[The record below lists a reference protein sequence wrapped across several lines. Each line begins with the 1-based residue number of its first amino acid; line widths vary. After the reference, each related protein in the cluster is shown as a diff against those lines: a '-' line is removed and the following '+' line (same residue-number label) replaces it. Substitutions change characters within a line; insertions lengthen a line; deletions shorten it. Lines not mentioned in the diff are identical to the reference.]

1 MSRNKIMG
9 YTKLKNNPQRN
20 AFDLSHRHMFTSQ
33 IGELLPIACY
43 WANPNETFKIGYNG
57 LTRTDSLQTAA
68 FTRLRENIQYYFV
81 PFQSLWR
88 YFEQQYN
95 NMKKGDAGQNISQI
109 ASSSTEESSIT
120 TEMPYVSY
128 TDICSW
134 LNEFYQASLRAVT
147 AFYSAVTDKKYHTA
161 SYFYDFCLGRKLP
174 NNVVNRNFIGTVFR
188 GGSYRLCRAC
198 KLLMALG
205 YGNFSVAI
213 QYDIFAM
220 SREYMKA
227 NGDKWSET
235 SFASSSYS
243 LNLNIASDA
252 YSIRKSPNLSIFP
265 LLAYHKI
272 CQDHYKL
279 RQWQAYEPYCC
290 NIDYLVPADN
300 DMDAAILFDTSHF
313 TTDSMSI
320 IDMEQSNLPIDYL
333 LGVLPRAQYGDE
345 SVVSVGLN
353 GSDVTIK
360 TSDPLDKTKGFLFD
374 NGAMNTNDNIQKPNT
389 PSTSFNGK
397 YASTPVSYVTGSK
410 LVGLHGELTVQDA
423 GLKISALRAAYAL
436 QRYKE
441 VQNSN
446 DSDFAS
452 QVLAIYGIKPKTDN
466 RKSVFIGGSDKTIT
480 INPQVNM
487 NLAGDNQTEIKAIGV
502 SDLSAGCKFTVTTPG
517 VIIGIYRCTPQLDY
531 SHTGIDRNL
540 LKTDAVDFPNPM
552 LDNIGMQTQYRFE
565 VDAPQLG
572 LNTSLG
578 SFAETPVTPVD
589 MSTTYGY
596 APMFAELKTSFDRFE
611 GGFLGTYSTWVTG
624 LSQKFLQQWR
634 RNIATSA
641 TQQLYSGIDSLL
653 ECSPEL
659 CYPIFLNQWSGTVN
673 DDKLLVGSINTCKAI
688 RPYHVYGLPWTK

>member
-1 MSRNKIMG
+1 MG
-9 YTKLKNNPQRN
+9 YTQQKNNPKRN

-95 NMKKGDAGQNISQI
+95 NMTKGDAGQNISQI
-109 ASSSTEESSIT
+109 AKSSTEESTIT
-120 TEMPYVSY
+120 TKLPYVSY
-128 TDICSW
+128 LQISSW
-134 LNEFYQASLRAVT
+134 LDKFFQDALVAVN
-147 AFYSAVTDKKYHTA
+147 AFYGRTVNNKEYRTA
-161 SYFYDFCLGRKLP
+161 AYFYDFCMGRKLP
-174 NNVVNRNFIGTVFR
+174 NGVVETAYVNKVFR
-188 GGSYRLCRAC
+188 GGSYRICRAC

-205 YGNFSVAI
+205 YGNFSVAV
-213 QYDIFAM
+213 QYDVFAM
-220 SREYMKA
+220 AQRYMVAHDNVWDPDGFISSEYAITFSAADISVGLK
-227 NGDKWSET
+227 K
-235 SFASSSYS
+235 
-243 LNLNIASDA
+243 I
-252 YSIRKSPNLSIFP
+252 PNLSVFP

-279 RQWQAYEPYCC
+279 RQWQPFEPYCC
-290 NIDYLVPADN
+290 NIDYLSPTDS
-300 DMDAAILFDTSHF
+300 MDAADFIKDRHF
-313 TTDSMSI
+313 SSSSMSI

-333 LGVLPRAQYGDE
+333 LGVLPRAQYGEE
-345 SVVSVGLN
+345 STVSVSLN
-353 GSDVTIK
+353 ASKVSIAPTNGGTDSLAVTNGRDVNYLTLKNPTSYKGDIAGASYQQDIYSGSN
-360 TSDPLDKTKGFLFD
+360 TKVIGF
-374 NGAMNTNDNIQKPNT
+374 Q
-389 PSTSFNGK
+389 
-397 YASTPVSYVTGSK
+397 
-410 LVGLHGELTVQDA
+410 GELLGTVNGGVSVA
-423 GLKISALRAAYAL
+423 ALRAAYAL

-466 RKSVFIGGSDKTIT
+466 RKSVFIGGSDKTIS
-480 INPQVNM
+480 INPQVNQ
-487 NLAGDNQTEIKAIGV
+487 NLVDDNQTEIKAIGV
-502 SDLSAGCKFTVTTPG
+502 SDLSAGCKFTATTPG
-517 VIIGIYRCTPQLDY
+517 LIIGIYRCTPQLDY

-572 LNTSLG
+572 LNALLG
-578 SFAETPVTPVD
+578 SSVEPSRTDPID
-589 MSTTYGY
+589 MSVTYGY
-596 APMFAELKTSFDRFE
+596 APMFSELKTSFDRFE

-634 RNIATSA
+634 RNISPTSDKE
-641 TQQLYSGIDSLL
+641 LYNGIDSLL

-659 CYPIFLNQWSGTVN
+659 CYPIFVNQWSGTVN
-673 DDKLLVGSINTCKAI
+673 DDKLLIGSINTCKAI

>member
-1 MSRNKIMG
+1 MG
-9 YTKLKNNPQRN
+9 YTQLKNRPQRN

-57 LTRTDSLQTAA
+57 LTRTDSLQTAT
-68 FTRLRENIQYYFV
+68 FTRFRENIQYYFV

-95 NMKKGDAGQNISQI
+95 NMTKGDAGQNISQI
-109 ASSSTEESSIT
+109 AQSSTEESQIT
-120 TEMPYVSY
+120 TKLPYIGY
-128 TDICSW
+128 TSLSEW
-134 LNEFYQASLRAVT
+134 LYIFYVKSVDAVT
-147 AFYSAVTDKKYHTA
+147 AFYTSTSDDISLRTA
-161 SYFYDFCLGRKLP
+161 SYFYDFCLGRELP
-174 NNVVNRNFIGTVFR
+174 NVNIVNREFINLVFR
-188 GGSYRLCRAC
+188 GGGYRLCRAA
-198 KLLMALG
+198 KLLMAFG

-213 QYDIFAM
+213 QYDVFAM
-220 SREYMKA
+220 AQEYMKA
-227 NGDKWSET
+227 NNNVWSGTAFRT
-235 SFASSSYS
+235 SAFG
-243 LNLNIASDA
+243 LNLGSDNIKFA
-252 YSIRKSPNLSIFP
+252 PNLSIFP

-279 RQWQAYEPYCC
+279 RQWQPYEPYSC
-290 NIDYLVPADN
+290 NVDYLSPTD
-300 DMDAAILFDTSHF
+300 DMNAYTFISNAHF
-313 TTDSMSI
+313 SSASMSI

-333 LGVLPRAQYGDE
+333 LGVLPRAQYGEE
-345 SVVSVGLN
+345 SVVTVSNDSSRVHLQLHDSSDSTVGLQFGSSAYNANDYLVRNNSAPTSAN
-353 GSDVTIK
+353 GFY
-360 TSDPLDKTKGFLFD
+360 TSKV
-374 NGAMNTNDNIQKPNT
+374 
-389 PSTSFNGK
+389 STS
-397 YASTPVSYVTGSK
+397 STGAT
-410 LVGLHGELTVQDA
+410 LVGANAIISSSDSSFSV
-423 GLKISALRAAYAL
+423 SALRAAYAL

-480 INPQVNM
+480 INPQVNQ
-487 NLAGDNQTEIKAIGV
+487 NLVGDNQTDIKAIGV
-502 SDLSAGCKFTVTTPG
+502 SDLSAGCKFTATTAG
-517 VIIGIYRCTPQLDY
+517 LIIGIYRCTPQLDY

-565 VDAPQLG
+565 VDAPL
-572 LNTSLG
+572 LG
-578 SFAETPVTPVD
+578 SNQTLFPTILPSAINPTD
-589 MSTTYGY
+589 MSVTYGY

-611 GGFLGTYSTWVTG
+611 GGFLGTFSTWVTG

-634 RNIATSA
+634 RNLATSA
-641 TQQLYSGIDSLL
+641 TQQSYNGIDALL

-659 CYPIFLNQWSGTVN
+659 CYPVFVNQWSGTVN
-673 DDKLLVGSINTCKAI
+673 DDKLLVGSVNTCKAI

>member
-9 YTKLKNNPQRN
+9 YTQLKNNPKRN

-109 ASSSTEESSIT
+109 AKSSTEESVIT
-120 TEMPYVSY
+120 TKLPYVSY
-128 TDICSW
+128 TSIAQW
-134 LNEFYQASLRAVT
+134 LNLFITDAINALVSFYQKTSSNKDYRT
-147 AFYSAVTDKKYHTA
+147 AP
-161 SYFYDFCLGRKLP
+161 YFYDFCVGRTLP
-174 NNVVNRNFIGTVFR
+174 NGVVNTAFVNKVFR

-205 YGNFSVAI
+205 YGNFSVAA

-220 SREYMKA
+220 AQEYMKEHDYVW
-227 NGDKWSET
+227 NPDDFLSSE
-235 SFASSSYS
+235 YS
-243 LNLNIASDA
+243 LKFSVSDILQA
-252 YSIRKSPNLSIFP
+252 PNLSIFP

-279 RQWQAYEPYCC
+279 RQWQPFEPYCC
-290 NIDYLVPADN
+290 NIDYLSPTD
-300 DMDAAILFDTSHF
+300 DMNAYSFLGSRHF
-313 TTDSMSI
+313 SSSDMSI
-320 IDMEQSNLPIDYL
+320 IDMEQSNLPVDYL

-345 SVVSVGLN
+345 SVVSIGLDAT
-353 GSDVTIK
+353 DVTIK
-360 TSDPLDKTKGFLFD
+360 TSDPLDSTKGFLFD
-374 NGAMNTNDNIQKPNT
+374 SGNFKTNDNIQKPNT
-389 PSTSFNGK
+389 PPTSYDGK
-397 YASTPVSYVTGSK
+397 YVSTPVSYVTGSK
-410 LVGLHGELTVQDA
+410 LVGLHGELSATSS

-480 INPQVNM
+480 INPQVNQ
-487 NLAGDNQTEIKAIGV
+487 NLVGDNQTEIKAIGV
-502 SDLSAGCKFTVTTPG
+502 SDLSAGCKFTATTPG
-517 VIIGIYRCTPQLDY
+517 LIIGIYRCTPQLDY

-565 VDAPQLG
+565 VDAPQIG
-572 LNTSLG
+572 TNSLFDSSAKG
-578 SFAETPVTPVD
+578 TFGNSIN
-589 MSTTYGY
+589 MSVTYGY

-611 GGFLGTYSTWVTG
+611 GGFLGTFSTWVTG
-624 LSQKFLQQWR
+624 LSQKFLQQWIQS
-634 RNIATSA
+634 NSA
-641 TQQLYSGIDSLL
+641 SPNNELYNGIDSLL

-659 CYPIFLNQWSGTVN
+659 CYPIFMNQWSGTVN
-673 DDKLLVGSINTCKAI
+673 DDKLLVGSVNTCKAI

>member
-1 MSRNKIMG
+1 MG
-9 YTKLKNNPQRN
+9 YTQLKNNPQRN
-20 AFDLSHRHMFTSQ
+20 AFDLSHRHMFTAQ

-109 ASSSTEESSIT
+109 ATSSTEESEIT
-120 TEMPYVSY
+120 TKLPYVGY
-128 TDICSW
+128 MNIAHW
-134 LNEFYQASLRAVT
+134 LKFLYDKSVEAVT
-147 AFYSAVTDKKYHTA
+147 SFYDVTSSTDLKKYRTS
-161 SYFYDFCLGRKLP
+161 SYFYDFCVGRRLP
-174 NNVVNRNFIGTVFR
+174 DGNSNSTYVNLVFR
-188 GGSYRLCRAC
+188 GASYRLCRAC

-205 YGNFSVAI
+205 YGNFAVAL
-213 QYDIFAM
+213 QYDVFEMAQQ
-220 SREYMKA
+220 YMVSTNDVWNESAFKNSDYGLIIA
-227 NGDKWSET
+227 P
-235 SFASSSYS
+235 SSNSY
-243 LNLNIASDA
+243 NIKRA
-252 YSIRKSPNLSIFP
+252 PNLSIFP

-279 RQWQAYEPYCC
+279 RQWQPFEPYCC
-290 NIDYLVPADN
+290 NIDYLTPSE
-300 DMDAAILFDTSHF
+300 DMDASNFMENSHF
-313 TTDSMSI
+313 TSSSMSI
-320 IDMEQSNLPIDYL
+320 IDLEQSNLPIDYL

-345 SVVSVGLN
+345 SVVSVGLD
-353 GSDVTIK
+353 GSDVTIN

-374 NGAMNTNDNIQKPNT
+374 SGSFSSNDNIQKPNAV
-389 PSTSFNGK
+389 PTSFDGK
-397 YASTPVSYVTGSK
+397 YAATPVSYVSNSK
-410 LVGLHGELTVQDA
+410 LVGLHGDISVSSS

-480 INPQVNM
+480 INPQVNQ

-517 VIIGIYRCTPQLDY
+517 LIIGIYRCTPQLDY

-572 LNTSLG
+572 LNARLG
-578 SFAETPVTPVD
+578 SFIETPNTNQIS
-589 MSTTYGY
+589 MSATYGY
-596 APMFAELKTSFDRFE
+596 APMFAELKTSYDRFE

-624 LSQKFLQQWR
+624 LSQKFLEQWR
-634 RNIATSA
+634 RNISTA
-641 TQQLYSGIDSLL
+641 QGNELYNGIDSLL

-659 CYPIFLNQWSGTVN
+659 CYPIFINQWSGTVN
-673 DDKLLVGSINTCKAI
+673 DDKLLVGSVNTCKAI

>member
-1 MSRNKIMG
+1 MNRNKIMG
-9 YTKLKNNPQRN
+9 YTQLKNDPKRN

-33 IGELLPIACY
+33 IGELLPIGCY

-109 ASSSTEESSIT
+109 AKSSTEESVIT
-120 TEMPYVSY
+120 TKLPYVSY
-128 TDICSW
+128 TSIAQW
-134 LNEFYQASLRAVT
+134 LNLFIIDAINALQGFYQKTSSNKEYR
-147 AFYSAVTDKKYHTA
+147 TA
-161 SYFYDFCLGRKLP
+161 SYFYDYCVGRTLP
-174 NNVVNRNFIGTVFR
+174 NGVVNAAFINRVFR

-205 YGNFSVAI
+205 YGNFSVAA

-220 SREYMKA
+220 AQEYMKEHKDVW
-227 NGDKWSET
+227 NPDD
-235 SFASSSYS
+235 FLSSKYS
-243 LNLNIASDA
+243 LKFSVSDILQA
-252 YSIRKSPNLSIFP
+252 PNLSVFP

-279 RQWQAYEPYCC
+279 RQWQPFEPYCC
-290 NIDYLVPADN
+290 NIDYLSPTD
-300 DMDAAILFDTSHF
+300 DMNALSFLGTRHF
-313 TTDSMSI
+313 SSSDMSI

-345 SVVSVGLN
+345 SVVSVGLDA
-353 GSDVTIK
+353 SDVTIK
-360 TSDPLDKTKGFLFD
+360 TSDPSDPTKGFLFD
-374 NGAMNTNDNIQKPNT
+374 GGNFNSNDNIQKPNT
-389 PSTSFNGK
+389 PPTSFEGK
-397 YASTPVSYVTGSK
+397 YASTPVSYVTGSR
-410 LVGLHGELTVQDA
+410 LIGLHGELSATSS

-480 INPQVNM
+480 INPQVNQ
-487 NLAGDNQTEIKAIGV
+487 NLAGDNQTEIKAIGI
-502 SDLSAGCKFTVTTPG
+502 SDLSAGCKFTATTPG
-517 VIIGIYRCTPQLDY
+517 LIIGIYRCTPQLDY

-565 VDAPQLG
+565 VNAPQIG
-572 LNTSLG
+572 TNSLLDS
-578 SFAETPVTPVD
+578 SFKESSGNSIN
-589 MSTTYGY
+589 MSVTYGY
-596 APMFAELKTSFDRFE
+596 APMFAEIKTSFDRFE
-611 GGFLGTYSTWVTG
+611 GGFLGTFSTWVTG
-624 LSQKFLQQWR
+624 LSQKFLQQWTLI
-634 RNIATSA
+634 NSNSSSPE
-641 TQQLYSGIDSLL
+641 LYNGIDSLL

-659 CYPIFLNQWSGTVN
+659 CYSIFMNQWSGTVN
-673 DDKLLVGSINTCKAI
+673 DDKLLVGSINTCKVI